1 MGRKDR
7 KSNTS
12 AGSQIPPEDDNFW
25 YAPAGAYAVSEKEQI
40 MVAIGDNQPAYRLDL
55 RKEQNRLLAKYGN
68 IQSEEEYK
76 SWLLEFM
83 GDRKFELIGDWNG
96 IPIHQS
102 AQSLKELL
110 KILHYYQ
117 NKDSPALFELISC
130 FDCYDHE
137 DTEENDEEI
146 TERMFEELKR
156 EVERCFDKK
165 STFPWWEDYIN
176 SKDDYLITLDDGGLI
191 KYDYLQYA
199 KDAWNYYKYKQVKPG
214 HAQFD
219 EHLDGE
225 EYKHFLARREKQKA
239 NDAIMNHLKR
249 LEREVTAR
257 LKTEADFSFDNVE
270 IAFYKIHGGF
280 TGDGIP
286 RITFSKQTWEDDR
299 NGSIIKITW
308 AFLIKAANIMLRG
321 IEPGL
326 QYDTQSKT
334 LKLRYQLTHPWH
346 AIATAFAERI
356 LKQPLVINKC
366 HICGEDINYKKVTAK
381 LCDKVGCKRAHRK
394 KCNLCEAESK

>member
-12 AGSQIPPEDDNFW
+12 TGSQIPPEDDNFW
-25 YAPAGAYAVSEKEQI
+25 YAPAGAYAVSGKEQI
-40 MVAIGDNQPAYRLDL
+40 MVAVGDNQPAYRLDL
-55 RKEQNRLLAKYGN
+55 RKEQNRLLTLYGN

-96 IPIHQS
+96 VPIHQS

-110 KILHYYQ
+110 NILRYYETK
-117 NKDSPALFELISC
+117 NVPALISLISHYE
-130 FDCYDHE
+130 CYDYE
-137 DTEENDEEI
+137 DPEENDEEI
-146 TERMFEELKR
+146 AERMFGEFKR

-165 STFPWWEDYIN
+165 STFPWWKDYIN

-199 KDAWNYYKYKQVKPG
+199 KDAWNYYKYKQAKPG
-214 HAQFD
+214 HAQFY
-219 EHLDGE
+219 EHLEGE
-225 EYKHFLARREKQKA
+225 EYKDYLARRSKQSA
-239 NDAIMNHLKR
+239 NTAILEHLRR

-257 LKTEADFSFDNVE
+257 LKTEADFGFDNVE
-270 IAFYKIHGGF
+270 VAFYKIHSGF

-299 NGSIIKITW
+299 NGSIIEITR
-308 AFLIKAANIMLRG
+308 AFS
-321 IEPGL
+321 
-326 QYDTQSKT
+326 Y
-334 LKLRYQLTHPWH
+334 
-346 AIATAFAERI
+346 
-356 LKQPLVINKC
+356 
-366 HICGEDINYKKVTAK
+366 
-381 LCDKVGCKRAHRK
+381 
-394 KCNLCEAESK
+394 